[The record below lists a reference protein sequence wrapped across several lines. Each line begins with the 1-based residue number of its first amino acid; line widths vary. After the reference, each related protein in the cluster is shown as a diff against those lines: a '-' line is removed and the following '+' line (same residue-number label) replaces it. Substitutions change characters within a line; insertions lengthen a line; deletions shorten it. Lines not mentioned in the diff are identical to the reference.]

1 MLIMM
6 KMKLKNY
13 WSEHNLASI
22 DLNVLRESKI
32 LTPDNTLDP
41 MFLIA
46 LEFST
51 KFGAIDSNIA
61 KTKPL
66 FKEILSLG
74 VSLVLEKLNCTNEDN
89 HIDYINAV
97 LALVE
102 RQSASGSMNKSFVN
116 ENSFSFYG

>member
-6 KMKLKNY
+6 KTKLKNY

-22 DLNVLRESKI
+22 DLNVLRESRI
-32 LTPDNTLDP
+32 LTPENS
-41 MFLIA
+41 IRI
-46 LEFST
+46 ST

-74 VSLVLEKLNCTNEDN
+74 VSLLLEKLKCTNEDN
-89 HIDYINAV
+89 HIDYINAI

-102 RQSASGSMNKSFVN
+102 RQSGSASMNKSFVN

>member
-1 MLIMM
+1 
-6 KMKLKNY
+6 MKLKNY